1 MMSKERT
8 TAFTDAI
15 LAIIMTILVLEL
27 KEPSSL
33 TWQGIWN
40 MRESYFAYAISFF
53 WLGTMWIGL
62 HNEWEKVEKISASTL
77 WVNLMM
83 LFWSSLFPYTT
94 KIVSANFDNKTA
106 QVMYGT
112 VAVLTTL
119 SNIWMSH
126 TLTQNN
132 ANKQILETSKFRQK
146 WLSIDVLIKIA
157 GIVVS
162 ATIYPPAAMIS
173 VLLAAIIIAIP
184 AHLLESKKDN

>member
-1 MMSKERT
+1 MSKERT